1 MSDFK
6 SIGGLINSDNGSQTT
21 GLTNLQY
28 ISTKIGSNYPMD
40 SEVFT
45 NALHANGI
53 LPSEPYV
60 PGKAF
65 DLAFIDLLMTLLS
78 SADRISEGGY
88 TVEFN
93 ADAIRSLLSW
103 YLNKW
108 GLSAP
113 GQPIIRGR
121 RATGLW

>member
-6 SIGGLINSDNGSQTT
+6 SIGGVVNGGSGAEPT

-53 LPSEPYV
+53 LPSDPYV

-65 DLAFIDLLMTLLS
+65 DLAFIDLLMTLLA

-113 GQPIIRGR
+113 GQPVIRGR
-121 RATGLW
+121 RATMLW

>member
-1 MSDFK
+1 M
-6 SIGGLINSDNGSQTT
+6 
-21 GLTNLQY
+21 TNLQY
-28 ISTKIGSNYPMD
+28 ISTKIGLNYPMD
-40 SEVFT
+40 EETFL
-45 NALHANGI
+45 NALTANGI
-53 LPSEPYV
+53 DPDVDYV
-60 PGKAF
+60 AGRDF
-65 DLAFIDLLMTLLS
+65 DMAFISVLQSLLA

-121 RATGLW
+121 RATMLW